1 MPAPDAQRDRPLAV
15 ANSARRSVDAADS
28 GTVESSAVPAYIYL
42 ESAACAQSRD
52 AALRPRGGQSGKQ
65 MYLARVRLQEHL
77 CYAGGR
83 AEVAVY
89 LEGRMCVE
97 EVRVD
102 AASAA
107 ARGVFGV
114 DGRERCL
121 QKVVCALAIEQTRPE
136 VYLPRE
142 TPSRARVAADFERPS
157 GRGEEVGRR
166 ARRYLRA
173 RKKSVEVRD
182 VSVVHL
188 GRFHVPVFE
197 PLLQLP
203 CLARLHRGHAREQR
217 REFRRE
223 VSINAENTRGLDAVV
238 EEIADDL
245 RVHRRACADGDAA
258 GMNVLRRE
266 RGAGDEPLVYRLLD
280 ERVGE
285 ELRRALQHGINFR
298 EVVFIRRE
306 LVVIPEVFAKP
317 RAARRPNA
325 PERPVNRRTRAPQVR
340 VVMADPAA
348 RAPVHARR
356 ARAVLDEFRD
366 HSYERLVA

>member
-28 GTVESSAVPAYIYL
+28 GTVESSAVPAYTYL

-52 AALRPRGGQSGKQ
+52 AALRPR
-65 MYLARVRLQEHL
+65 
-77 CYAGGR
+77 
-83 AEVAVY
+83 
-89 LEGRMCVE
+89 
-97 EVRVD
+97 
-102 AASAA
+102 
-107 ARGVFGV
+107 
-114 DGRERCL
+114 
-121 QKVVCALAIEQTRPE
+121 
-136 VYLPRE
+136 E
-142 TPSRARVAADFERPS
+142 TPSRARVAADFERPP

-203 CLARLHRGHAREQR
+203 CLARLHQGHAWEQR
-217 REFRRE
+217 RELRRE

-266 RGAGDEPLVYRLLD
+266 RGAR
-280 ERVGE
+280 
-285 ELRRALQHGINFR
+285 H
-298 EVVFIRRE
+298 
-306 LVVIPEVFAKP
+306 
-317 RAARRPNA
+317 
-325 PERPVNRRTRAPQVR
+325 
-340 VVMADPAA
+340 
-348 RAPVHARR
+348 
-356 ARAVLDEFRD
+356 
-366 HSYERLVA
+366 